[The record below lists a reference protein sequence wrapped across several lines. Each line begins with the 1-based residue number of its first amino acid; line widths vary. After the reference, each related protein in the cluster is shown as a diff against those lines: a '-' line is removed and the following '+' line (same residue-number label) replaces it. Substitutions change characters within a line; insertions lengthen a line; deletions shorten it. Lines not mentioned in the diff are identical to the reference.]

1 MKVKKDNEP
10 REMGENEVMAKTV
23 QLTTLQEILPWHKA
37 GNAGQRSKQILHERR
52 CVNWNVKKILCISH

>member
-37 GNAGQRSKQILHERR
+37 GNAGQRSKQILQERR
-52 CVNWNVKKILCISH
+52 CVN